1 MLSKRKKI
9 LLVDDEEFIRK
20 LTRATLIS
28 ANYEIQEAE
37 NGRQAL
43 KKAREIQPDLI
54 LLDVTMP
61 GISGYEV
68 CKKIKEDPHL
78 NTHIVML
85 TGNTEEWVKEKGI
98 EAGAD
103 DFFLKPFSPIQL
115 LNKVH
120 SYFYKESTETDYLP
134 LTTGNRGD
142 RGNAALENHRI
153 HTREE
158 LSKLENDQL
167 MLYAIDLSKIYQ
179 NEFVKTQELNK
190 AYEKLKE
197 MEKMKDIFIALVS
210 HELRTPLSIIKGYL
224 YLLQEVLNKSS
235 IKDDISGFL
244 TPIFKATDRL
254 EELMGELLDF
264 SRMKSGLMTFKKR
277 EIHIPSLL
285 NLIMEDYQSQFDAKK
300 IKTNVEF
307 EGDFRPIKADY
318 ERLKEALSHFVHNAL
333 NFTDPGGKF
342 DVRCRDEGI
351 WVVVEFEDTGRGIP
365 DDKREKVFS
374 PFYQVADFLTRDVGG
389 MGLGLSIA
397 KHVVEDHGGSVS
409 LESQVGKGSKFT
421 VKLPRSYQDARE
433 IVAELKKTYPK
444 QIEELS
450 RNLKATQ
457 EQLLAYAHE
466 LSEVFARERKRSE
479 QLEETLNAMEKTYV
493 KTIAALSRTVDIK
506 DAYIG
511 GHTDRV
517 AFYARTIAKRL
528 NPELL
533 HDRNFKY
540 SLLLH
545 DIGKTGVAEQ
555 IMGKV
560 EKLTDEEWQILRGHP
575 EKGVEILK
583 EVEFLAPALRS
594 VRSHHERWNGKGYPD
609 GLKGEEIPLV
619 ARIIA
624 VADSFDAMTTNRP
637 YRKGMSLEKAKEEI
651 IRQSGQQFDPEVVN
665 NFLLSWDEI
674 KKFAKQVKKI
684 LKLEKETFEES
695 NS

>member
-1 MLSKRKKI
+1 MLNKRKRI

-20 LTRATLIS
+20 LTRATLTS
-28 ANYEIQEAE
+28 ANYDIQEAE

-43 KKAREIQPDLI
+43 EMAREIQPDLI

-78 NTHIVML
+78 NAHVVML
-85 TGNTEEWVKEKGI
+85 TGNTEEWVREKGI

-103 DFFLKPFSPIQL
+103 DFFIKPFSPVQL

-120 SYFYKESTETDYLP
+120 SYFYKENIESEASVLP
-134 LTTGNRGD
+134 ESRQRHEVTSV
-142 RGNAALENHRI
+142 LENHRI
-153 HTREE
+153 QTREE
-158 LSKLENDQL
+158 LSKLEKEQL
-167 MLYAIDLSKIYQ
+167 MLYAMDLSKIYQ
-179 NEFVKTQELNK
+179 NEFEKTRELNK

-235 IKDDISGFL
+235 LRDDISGFL

-264 SRMKSGLMTFKKR
+264 SRMKSGLMTFEKK
-277 EIHIPSLL
+277 EIHLPSLL
-285 NLIMEDYQSQFDAKK
+285 NLIIEDYQSQFDAKD
-300 IKTNVEF
+300 IKTKVEF

-333 NFTDPGGKF
+333 NFTDSGGKF

-351 WVVVEFEDTGRGIP
+351 WVLIEFEDTGRGIP
-365 DDKREKVFS
+365 EDKREKIFS

-433 IVAELKKTYPK
+433 IVAELKRTYPR

-450 RNLKATQ
+450 KNLKDTQ

-479 QLEETLNAMEKTYV
+479 QLEETLNAMERTYV
-493 KTIAALSRTVDIK
+493 KTIAALSRTVDLK

-545 DIGKTGVAEQ
+545 DIGKTGIAEQ

-560 EKLTDEEWQILRGHP
+560 EKLTDEEWQILKGHP

-594 VRSHHERWNGKGYPD
+594 VRSHHERWDGKGYPD

-637 YRKGMSLEKAKEEI
+637 YRKGMSFELAKEEI
-651 IRQSGQQFDPEVVN
+651 IRQSGHQFDPEVVK
-665 NFLLSWDEI
+665 NFLLSWEGI
-674 KKFAKQVKKI
+674 KNFAKLVKQI
-684 LKLEKETFEES
+684 LRLEKETFEDS